1 MCSVHAA
8 WLAPA
13 LCPARSIALGRARL
27 MHGANKTLVNILFG
41 LVVAA
46 VVGIMTG
53 SARADGLD
61 CDAAE
66 MPAVDLE
73 QQSTRL

>member
-1 MCSVHAA
+1 
-8 WLAPA
+8 
-13 LCPARSIALGRARL
+13 

-46 VVGIMTG
+46 VVGITLG

-61 CDAAE
+61 RGAA
-66 MPAVDLE
+66 MTPPDDVS
-73 QQSTRL
+73 QHSTRF

>member
-1 MCSVHAA
+1 
-8 WLAPA
+8 
-13 LCPARSIALGRARL
+13 

-53 SARADGLD
+53 SARADGFD
-61 CDAAE
+61 CGVAS
-66 MPAVDLE
+66 MSPVDVS
-73 QQSTRL
+73 QHSTRL

>member
-1 MCSVHAA
+1 
-8 WLAPA
+8 
-13 LCPARSIALGRARL
+13 

>member
-1 MCSVHAA
+1 
-8 WLAPA
+8 
-13 LCPARSIALGRARL
+13 

-53 SARADGLD
+53 SARADEYDCIAASVSPIDVAEHSKGL
-61 CDAAE
+61 
-66 MPAVDLE
+66 
-73 QQSTRL
+73 